1 MHQSIRKVEIT
12 IPESPD
18 QSWPV
23 PRVLKLEVQTN
34 DPLGV
39 LEMLERFLSGRP
51 IVLPGM
57 DVPDAFGVTR
67 TTEGYLA
74 PSASASRFKDPLIDA
89 TRPAGTPRSE
99 EQRAL
104 EDEAEA
110 IGGVVTHA
118 AGGVPVVVPA
128 GEEPIGIPVEP
139 ATPGVT
145 GAVTY
150 AGVDQGVAGAQ
161 PDTEGKAIVEAVR
174 ERLFTP
180 PAAEPTGVPEVHTG
194 DKVAFQTHDGITYVL
209 HDGKPLPADLQR
221 LVAGAEGRLV
231 VQKVSKRKDCLIALV
246 EGGWA
251 VKLVA
256 DAVGLPAVLEVKPPA
271 VPTQP
276 PPRVDAPAAA
286 PEASPVPTAAPA
298 TATAPAATADPGLA
312 AEVEKAMAILPKLQ
326 AADGVRGVMEELIA
340 AGVPREQIF
349 AVCTAIREHVPCVKK
364 QPNLKDRIPRL
375 LMIIGQS

>member
-12 IPESPD
+12 LPENPD
-18 QSWPV
+18 QTWPV
-23 PRVLKLEVQTN
+23 PRVLKLEVQTA

-39 LEMLERFLSGRP
+39 LEVLERFLSGKP
-51 IVLPGM
+51 IILPGH
-57 DVPDAFGVTR
+57 
-67 TTEGYLA
+67 LA
-74 PSASASRFKDPLIDA
+74 APTKDPLIDA

-256 DAVGLPAVLEVKPPA
+256 DAAGLPAVLEVKPPA

-276 PPRVDAPAAA
+276 PRRVDT
-286 PEASPVPTAAPA
+286 PVAAPA
-298 TATAPAATADPGLA
+298 PTPVSPPVVPPTVADPGLA

>member
-12 IPESPD
+12 LPENPD
-18 QSWPV
+18 PFREA
-23 PRVLKLEVQTN
+23 RVLKLEVQTN

-51 IVLPGM
+51 IILPGT
-57 DVPDAFGVTR
+57 DAPPPGR
-67 TTEGYLA
+67 
-74 PSASASRFKDPLIDA
+74 KDPLIDA

-150 AGVDQGVAGAQ
+150 ARVDQGVAGAQ
-161 PDTEGKAIVEAVR
+161 PDTEGKVIVEAVR
-174 ERLFTP
+174 ERLFTHP
-180 PAAEPTGVPEVHTG
+180 AAAEPTGVPEVHTG

-221 LVAGAEGRLV
+221 LVAGAEGLLV

-256 DAVGLPAVLEVKPPA
+256 DAAGLPAVLEVKPPA

-276 PPRVDAPAAA
+276 PRVDT
-286 PEASPVPTAAPA
+286 PVAAPA
-298 TATAPAATADPGLA
+298 PAPAPTPVSSSVVPLTVADPGLPG
-312 AEVEKAMAILPKLQ
+312 EVEKAMAILPKLQ

>member
-12 IPESPD
+12 LPENPD
-18 QSWPV
+18 PFREA
-23 PRVLKLEVQTN
+23 RVLKLEVQTN

-39 LEMLERFLSGRP
+39 LEMLERFLSGKP
-51 IVLPGM
+51 IILPGT
-57 DVPDAFGVTR
+57 DAPPPGR
-67 TTEGYLA
+67 
-74 PSASASRFKDPLIDA
+74 KDPLIDA

-139 ATPGVT
+139 ASTLGVT

-150 AGVDQGVAGAQ
+150 VGVDQGVAGAQ

-180 PAAEPTGVPEVHTG
+180 PAAAEPVGVPEVEVQKG

-221 LVAGAEGRLV
+221 LVAGAEGLLV

-256 DAVGLPAVLEVKPPA
+256 DAAGLPAVLEVKPPA

-276 PPRVDAPAAA
+276 PRRVDT
-286 PEASPVPTAAPA
+286 PVAAPA
-298 TATAPAATADPGLA
+298 PAPAQTPVSPPVVPPTVADPGLA

>member
-23 PRVLKLEVQTN
+23 PRVLKLEVQTA

-174 ERLFTP
+174 ERLFTHP
-180 PAAEPTGVPEVHTG
+180 AAAEPTGVPEVHTG
-194 DKVAFQTHDGITYVL
+194 DKVAFQAHDGITYVL

-256 DAVGLPAVLEVKPPA
+256 DAAGFPVVLEVKPPA
-271 VPTQP
+271 VAVQP
-276 PPRVDAPAAA
+276 PPRVDT
-286 PEASPVPTAAPA
+286 PVAAPA
-298 TATAPAATADPGLA
+298 PTPVSPPVVPPVTDPGLTG
-312 AEVEKAMAILPKLQ
+312 EVEKAMAILPKLQ

>member
-12 IPESPD
+12 LPENPD
-18 QSWPV
+18 PFREA
-23 PRVLKLEVQTN
+23 RVLKLEVQTT

-39 LEMLERFLSGRP
+39 LEMLERFLSGKP
-51 IVLPGM
+51 IIL
-57 DVPDAFGVTR
+57 PDAPPPGR
-67 TTEGYLA
+67 
-74 PSASASRFKDPLIDA
+74 KDPLIDA

-139 ATPGVT
+139 APTPGVT

-150 AGVDQGVAGAQ
+150 AGVDQGVEGAQ

-174 ERLFTP
+174 ERLFTHP
-180 PAAEPTGVPEVHTG
+180 AAAEPTGAPEVQKG

-221 LVAGAEGRLV
+221 LVAGAEGHLV
-231 VQKVSKRKDCLIALV
+231 VQKVSKKKDCLIALV

-256 DAVGLPAVLEVKPPA
+256 DAAGFPVVLEVKPPA
-271 VPTQP
+271 VAVQP
-276 PPRVDAPAAA
+276 PPRVDT
-286 PEASPVPTAAPA
+286 PVAAPA
-298 TATAPAATADPGLA
+298 PTPVSPPVVPPVTDPGLTG
-312 AEVEKAMAILPKLQ
+312 EVEKAMAILPKLQ

>member
-12 IPESPD
+12 LPENPD
-18 QSWPV
+18 PFREA
-23 PRVLKLEVQTN
+23 RVLKLEVQTN

-39 LEMLERFLSGRP
+39 LEMLERFLSGKP
-51 IVLPGM
+51 IILPGT
-57 DVPDAFGVTR
+57 DAPPPGR
-67 TTEGYLA
+67 
-74 PSASASRFKDPLIDA
+74 KDPLIDA

-150 AGVDQGVAGAQ
+150 VGVDQGVAGAQ

-180 PAAEPTGVPEVHTG
+180 PAAAEPTGVPEVQKG

-231 VQKVSKRKDCLIALV
+231 VQKVSKRKDCVIALV

-251 VKLVA
+251 VKLIA
-256 DAVGLPAVLEVKPPA
+256 DAAGLPAVLEVKPPA
-271 VPTQP
+271 VASQP

-286 PEASPVPTAAPA
+286 PSSPPPAAPA
-298 TATAPAATADPGLA
+298 TATAKAAPAAVVTDPALA
-312 AEVEKAMAILPKLQ
+312 GEVAKAMAMLPKLQ
-326 AADGVRGVMEELIA
+326 AADGVRGVMEELLA
-340 AGVPREQIF
+340 AGCPHEQMYG
-349 AVCTAIREHVPCVKK
+349 VCNAIRESVACLKK
-364 QPNLKDRIPRL
+364 QANLKDRVPRL
-375 LMIIGQS
+375 LQIIGQG